1 METTP
6 VGVGAAA
13 PHRSRNGNDGAAV
26 RFPHRHQFPARFRNN
41 RGAKIVHGAQP
52 KVSIRTFCCAAE
64 SGPAPNHVLQSHAGV
79 LPAPYRSIPARGLP
93 GCDTGAQWRTVAAPS
108 RWRQA
113 VGGDR
118 KRRSGS
124 SFWPGRSPPARGDA
138 ATAATPGR
146 ARRRSGS
153 RRRQARAQAA
163 DPRPRTGHARI
174 GPCPATRPYLAC
186 AGLTG
191 SRPILRPIVKRHL
204 RCICSSASRAPA
216 SPE

>member
-6 VGVGAAA
+6 VGAGAAA

-26 RFPHRHQFPARFRNN
+26 RFPHRHQFPARFRT
-41 RGAKIVHGAQP
+41 I
-52 KVSIRTFCCAAE
+52 AARRLFTAHSQKSAFE
-64 SGPAPNHVLQSHAGV
+64 RFVALQRGPAPNHVLVTMPGAC
-79 LPAPYRSIPARGLP
+79 PAPHRSIPARGLP

-124 SFWPGRSPPARGDA
+124 EFLARA
-138 ATAATPGR
+138 VTAR
-146 ARRRSGS
+146 ARRCCNRSDARQSPPPKRVEASRPPASSRPAPPGQDTRGS
-153 RRRQARAQAA
+153 
-163 DPRPRTGHARI
+163 DL
-174 GPCPATRPYLAC
+174 CPATRPYLAC

-191 SRPILRPIVKRHL
+191 SRPILRP
-204 RCICSSASRAPA
+204 
-216 SPE
+216 